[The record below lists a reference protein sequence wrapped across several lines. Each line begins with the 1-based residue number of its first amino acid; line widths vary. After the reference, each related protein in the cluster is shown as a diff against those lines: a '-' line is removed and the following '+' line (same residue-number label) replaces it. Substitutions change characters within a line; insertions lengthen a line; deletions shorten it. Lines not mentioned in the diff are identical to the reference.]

1 MRRNLFHCSN
11 SQQGA
16 TDKVTLLFGI
26 TIFFK
31 FLLFDFIWSIPTTF
45 ASFSTIEFYA
55 TKIIA
60 TLVLLVPYKFFRLW
74 KTEIVIMLLLDILLI
89 VNLMYFRTYYTAIPL
104 NSYGLSGNL
113 ADFTGSV
120 YDSFRWYDIF
130 FPLSTIASIPLYWHY
145 KRNTAGRTSY
155 KYYGGALGIGILLFW
170 NAPLRRY
177 LQEYYALYFLGL
189 FLNTALVAVLLLVML
204 SPGVIRGLFYRADN
218 LFVRLRIWKPS
229 GVRQEK
235 MDRFLSGYQG
245 TVHFLKGNK
254 RMMAVILIGTFL
266 QRFLVFVLTYVVYR
280 GLGLFGVHIFDI
292 VFVQA
297 SVYIA
302 VDMLPIPGA
311 QGITEAMYA
320 SVFGSIFT
328 DRYLMASMCI
338 TRGISF
344 YALMGIGL
352 LVFFAVNI
360 RGKKVS

>member
-145 KRNTAGRTSY
+145 KRNTAGSR
-155 KYYGGALGIGILLFW
+155 LNF
-170 NAPLRRY
+170 LRNRY
-177 LQEYYALYFLGL
+177 LAASTPRVE
-189 FLNTALVAVLLLVML
+189 ML
-204 SPGVIRGLFYRADN
+204 SNFAIS
-218 LFVRLRIWKPS
+218 FVGI
-229 GVRQEK
+229 
-235 MDRFLSGYQG
+235 F
-245 TVHFLKGNK
+245 K
-254 RMMAVILIGTFL
+254 RSNAQKRKSPEVK
-266 QRFLVFVLTYVVYR
+266 
-280 GLGLFGVHIFDI
+280 
-292 VFVQA
+292 
-297 SVYIA
+297 SVY
-302 VDMLPIPGA
+302 
-311 QGITEAMYA
+311 
-320 SVFGSIFT
+320 
-328 DRYLMASMCI
+328 
-338 TRGISF
+338 
-344 YALMGIGL
+344 
-352 LVFFAVNI
+352 
-360 RGKKVS
+360 

>member
-1 MRRNLFHCSN
+1 MQLYYMKRDKN
-11 SQQGA
+11 S
-16 TDKVTLLFGI
+16 L
-26 TIFFK
+26 
-31 FLLFDFIWSIPTTF
+31 S
-45 ASFSTIEFYA
+45 ASSVVLMSVALVY
-55 TKIIA
+55 K
-60 TLVLLVPYKFFRLW
+60 LVLV
-74 KTEIVIMLLLDILLI
+74 LI
-89 VNLMYFRTYYTAIPL
+89 
-104 NSYGLSGNL
+104 
-113 ADFTGSV
+113 
-120 YDSFRWYDIF
+120 
-130 FPLSTIASIPLYWHY
+130 
-145 KRNTAGRTSY
+145 
-155 KYYGGALGIGILLFW
+155 GIGILLFW

-189 FLNTALVAVLLLVML
+189 FLNTALVAVLLLMML

-254 RMMAVILIGTFL
+254 RMMAVILMGTFL

-302 VDMLPIPGA
+302 VDMLPVPGA

>member
-1 MRRNLFHCSN
+1 MNEKATRKFFVHIVIFVVVMLLTFWFVFRNQDISRTVAAVQKMSGEYLAAAFVLAVLFVSAEGCMIWYLLKGIGERTRFFRCISYSFIGFFFSGLTPSATGGQPMQLYYMKRDKN
-11 SQQGA
+11 S
-16 TDKVTLLFGI
+16 L
-26 TIFFK
+26 
-31 FLLFDFIWSIPTTF
+31 S
-45 ASFSTIEFYA
+45 ASSVVLMSVALVY
-55 TKIIA
+55 K
-60 TLVLLVPYKFFRLW
+60 LVLV
-74 KTEIVIMLLLDILLI
+74 LI
-89 VNLMYFRTYYTAIPL
+89 
-104 NSYGLSGNL
+104 
-113 ADFTGSV
+113 
-120 YDSFRWYDIF
+120 
-130 FPLSTIASIPLYWHY
+130 
-145 KRNTAGRTSY
+145 
-155 KYYGGALGIGILLFW
+155 GIGILLFW

-189 FLNTALVAVLLLVML
+189 FLNTALVAVLLLMML

-254 RMMAVILIGTFL
+254 RMMAVILMGTFL

-302 VDMLPIPGA
+302 VDMLPVPGA

>member
-26 TIFFK
+26 TIFVK

-130 FPLSTIASIPLYWHY
+130 LSPF
-145 KRNTAGRTSY
+145 
-155 KYYGGALGIGILLFW
+155 IGITKEIPPEEHHTSITEELWESVSCCLPSPPW
-170 NAPLRRY
+170 PKEDSRKHTTPSARKPICVQAPLPCIPSSEAYAMTSSTRSRRPPHRY
-177 LQEYYALYFLGL
+177 
-189 FLNTALVAVLLLVML
+189 
-204 SPGVIRGLFYRADN
+204 S
-218 LFVRLRIWKPS
+218 
-229 GVRQEK
+229 
-235 MDRFLSGYQG
+235 
-245 TVHFLKGNK
+245 K
-254 RMMAVILIGTFL
+254 R
-266 QRFLVFVLTYVVYR
+266 
-280 GLGLFGVHIFDI
+280 
-292 VFVQA
+292 
-297 SVYIA
+297 
-302 VDMLPIPGA
+302 
-311 QGITEAMYA
+311 
-320 SVFGSIFT
+320 
-328 DRYLMASMCI
+328 
-338 TRGISF
+338 
-344 YALMGIGL
+344 
-352 LVFFAVNI
+352 
-360 RGKKVS
+360 